1 MADFKYLIRATEYYR
16 NLLKSEVKKT
26 EMTMEKP
33 DLINGLEMLNPKSID
48 QISKYLDKYNIVE
61 IKNIFYYNTI
71 MT

>member
-16 NLLKSEVKKT
+16 NLIKSEVKKT
-26 EMTMEKP
+26 EMIMEKP